1 MHQQAPQHHK
11 DVFPKCE
18 WFTLHLLGWRVHRHV
33 CTNAQGQHLHSELL
47 KLDSTHSA
55 ETSFPH
61 VSDRHAEPSRPP
73 VSSCPA
79 VLSATQAFS
88 NQEEPLLSPQAAPQ
102 DASQTHTRIRWADG
116 APHHIAEPRQGKSQS
131 SAHIRCATHLR
142 TGICEAMVPLADP
155 WQWSLNNMQ

>member
-1 MHQQAPQHHK
+1 MHQQAHQYHK

-18 WFTLHLLGWRVHRHV
+18 WFTPPRVESSTTNVRK
-33 CTNAQGQHLHSELL
+33 CTRTTLTFSELRRQN
-47 KLDSTHSA
+47 STHSA
-55 ETSFPH
+55 EPSFPH
-61 VSDRHAEPSRPP
+61 VSDRHAGPSRPP

-79 VLSATQAFS
+79 VQSATQALS

-116 APHHIAEPRQGKSQS
+116 APQHIAEPRQEKSLS

-155 WQWSLNNMQ
+155 WQRSLNNRQ